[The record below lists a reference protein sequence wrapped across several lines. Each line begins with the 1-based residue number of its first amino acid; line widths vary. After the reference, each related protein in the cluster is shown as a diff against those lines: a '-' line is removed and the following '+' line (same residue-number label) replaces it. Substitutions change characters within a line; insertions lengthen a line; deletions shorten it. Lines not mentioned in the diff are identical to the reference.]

1 MRSLL
6 HLCFV
11 VPVLASVACFQRVES
26 EGGAEYDVLGIY
38 VTPDTVVVPLGQT
51 LQFTAWGLL
60 DNRES
65 TDLTSLATWTSS
77 NEGVAEVTGSKGGV
91 IQGIGAGTTTV
102 YASYGGVESV
112 PVDVTVT
119 DAGLAKL
126 TVSPDSVSIDQGAS
140 VQLSATATFTDG
152 SYADATTQVRW
163 VSADSSIAEID
174 GGLLVGASDGSTTV
188 TAQWDTTVSPQVPVS
203 VGSSSN
209 SGQADL
215 YVQSAS
221 GSISGGI
228 LSLTAS
234 IGNQGTASA
243 SGFWVDIFVDPSAAP
258 TNGDY
263 GDDYTWMS
271 YVGADDSESIS
282 LTTEVGSGS
291 HTVYVMI
298 DGTETVTESDE
309 TNNVSKTTVSSG
321 GSTSS
326 KADLTITSFD
336 WDVTADVLTYEATVK
351 NTGDTA
357 AGHFYVDVFA
367 DLDEEPAIMSDG
379 DAWVEVDSMSAGGS
393 QSFEYSFTG
402 SCSRCYSYLLVD
414 SYDEVDESDE
424 DDNVGGPLTVEF

>member
-6 HLCFV
+6 PIALL
-11 VPVLASVACFQRVES
+11 VPVLGAVACFQRVEP

-77 NEGVAEVTGSKGGV
+77 DDQVAEVTGSNGGV
-91 IQGIGAGTTTV
+91 IRGVAAGTATV
-102 YASYGGVESV
+102 FASYGGVESV
-112 PVDVTVT
+112 PVEVTVT
-119 DAGLAKL
+119 SAALAKL
-126 TVSPDSVSIDQGAS
+126 TISPDSVSINQGAS
-140 VQLSATATFTDG
+140 VQLEATATFTDG

-163 VSADSSIAEID
+163 LSADSSVASVD
-174 GGLLVGASDGSTTV
+174 DGLLEGAADGSTTV
-188 TAQWDTTVSPQVPVS
+188 TAQWDTTVSPQIPVT
-203 VGSSSN
+203 VGSTSN

-228 LSLTAS
+228 LSLTVS
-234 IGNQGTASA
+234 IGNQGTSSA

-258 TNGDY
+258 VNGDY

-271 YVGADDSESIS
+271 YVGADDSESIA
-282 LTTEVGSGS
+282 LTTEVGSGN

-298 DGTETVTESDE
+298 DGTETVSESDE
-309 TNNVSKTTVSSG
+309 SNNVSKTTASAGSS
-321 GSTSS
+321 SSS
-326 KADLTITSFD
+326 KADLTITAFD
-336 WDVTADVLTYEATVK
+336 WDVAAGVLTYDATIK
-351 NTGDTA
+351 NTGGTA

-367 DLDEEPAIMSDG
+367 HLDDEPAIMSDG
-379 DAWVEVDSMSAGGS
+379 DAWTEIDSLSAGGS
-393 QSFEYSFTG
+393 QSVDYSFTG
-402 SCSRCYSYLLVD
+402 SCSDCSSYLLLD

-424 DDNVGGPLTVEF
+424 DDNVGGPLVIDF